1 MAVENTA
8 AKSRSKSVFTPA
20 RLINKLG
27 FFRGAGKNVIGI
39 QIAGDM
45 LRILEVDKGTNP
57 PKVVNFSAID
67 PLMENVSE
75 AADQILGLMEEKGIV
90 GSNVHAAV
98 YEPGA
103 ELRQVILPI
112 LGKNE
117 MQAVVRRELK
127 KIVPEATAKDIA
139 FDFWYDKNTRKGRK
153 SDVLIGAIPRESSR
167 RIIAL
172 MEQANLDTQLIANVP
187 LALISALGVMGEQ
200 YLKKVTAIIHMER
213 DRSYLVIANRGD
225 WIFSRE
231 FQSVLTKEQ
240 PQEEEGMPLRVARR
254 FVSARYVADQ
264 ERLMIEVNRSLLY
277 FKQRFRGEGV
287 SLAVLSGEA
296 FNLEDVIK
304 SFKDN
309 LGIEAAL
316 FSPLD
321 AFKTDHLGERAA
333 KLGRIFPSLALP
345 LGAAMQD
352 LRGAKLNFVPPAYIS
367 RHKARAR
374 RIILSVAAAVV
385 LVLLTTGYLMV
396 RNTRLELERSLAQED
411 REQVIAT
418 LTGKLDHLAEVTAQR
433 QLAKTRKDF
442 LEHFTT
448 EHGIIKNLLVALSH
462 YVPDNMTLYNLNL
475 DHDNGNLTEIIGQ
488 IEGAGIADS
497 DQTFNVFYN
506 RLKSSGLFDE
516 VSDPDLSTRLEN
528 GAYILSFKID
538 CKLKV

>member
-27 FFRGAGKNVIGI
+27 LFRGAGKNVIGI

-497 DQTFNVFYN
+497 DQTFNIFYN

-516 VSDPDLSTRLEN
+516 V
-528 GAYILSFKID
+528 
-538 CKLKV
+538 

>member
-27 FFRGAGKNVIGI
+27 LFRGAGKNVIGI

-127 KIVPEATAKDIA
+127 KIIPEATAKDIA

-316 FSPLD
+316 FSPLA

-497 DQTFNVFYN
+497 DQTFNIFYN